1 MFEVGIVGRFEAAH
15 LLEGNFGRASRLHG
29 HTYRVQVSISGERI
43 AANGSL
49 VDVGRLREALDRCLG
64 ELDYQCL
71 NDLPA
76 FQDRPSTMEAI
87 AAEVHRQLAATVRQ
101 LGGGLL
107 RVQVWESPLA
117 FAAYQAEC

>member
-15 LLEGNFGRASRLHG
+15 RLEGNFGRASRLHG

-43 AANGSL
+43 AASGSF
-49 VDVGRLREALDRCLG
+49 VDVGRLREALDRCLS

-76 FQDRPSTMEAI
+76 FQDRPSTMEMI
-87 AAEVHRQLAATVRQ
+87 AAEVHRQLTATVRQ

-117 FAAYQAEC
+117 FAAYQADC